1 MPILNV
7 AGMVSTAS
15 ILLAIY
21 GFLITNR
28 YLLFLNLPFRF
39 ERSFL
44 MSAQLKV
51 QNGLDILLSDYN
63 KQFILSFISFALFI
77 VYMSV
82 GILAVGLIDS

>member
-1 MPILNV
+1 
-7 AGMVSTAS
+7 
-15 ILLAIY
+15 
-21 GFLITNR
+21 
-28 YLLFLNLPFRF
+28 
-39 ERSFL
+39 